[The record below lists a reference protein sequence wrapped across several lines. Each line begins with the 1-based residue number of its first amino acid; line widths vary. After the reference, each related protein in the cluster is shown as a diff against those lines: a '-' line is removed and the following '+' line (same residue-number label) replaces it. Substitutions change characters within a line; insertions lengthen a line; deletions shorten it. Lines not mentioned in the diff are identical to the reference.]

1 MGMAKHVILCL
12 QSPPDWRS
20 TKSKGPGDRSELR
33 QCRQCCLDVTVSRCH
48 MVWSSQLDRCHF
60 KRHQNHLHY
69 GAFFK
74 IKSSCVDV
82 CEMKHKCTFL
92 KEILTKTNWNHFEYK
107 YVVYM
112 LKCLP
117 ERSFFFAFK
126 LNGKQWYRSVI
137 VVLNWRGLL

>member
-1 MGMAKHVILCL
+1 MTSFFFFFSQRWEWPNMLYFVYKVLLTEDQQNPKALEI
-12 QSPPDWRS
+12 
-20 TKSKGPGDRSELR
+20 GPELR

-126 LNGKQWYRSVI
+126 LNGKQ
-137 VVLNWRGLL
+137 